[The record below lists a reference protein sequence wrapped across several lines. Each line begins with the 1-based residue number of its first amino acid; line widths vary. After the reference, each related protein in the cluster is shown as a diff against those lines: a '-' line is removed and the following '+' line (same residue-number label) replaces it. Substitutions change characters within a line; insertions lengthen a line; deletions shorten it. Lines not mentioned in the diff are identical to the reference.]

1 MDVHNIVDFITK
13 LPEAM
18 QQVPDLQTLL
28 DAMEDMD
35 ANALTDRQAT
45 KAYSK
50 LMGHKTVCVAKD
62 FLPLLLN
69 ALHMVHTGKP
79 KETMST
85 AIKED
90 VFLTSSALED
100 ALKRPGSS
108 DQTFVWQDKK
118 HSIPSIVKRLLAE
131 APALVEPAKRCKFMH
146 EVPHYEEIG

>member
-35 ANALTDRQAT
+35 ANALTEWQAT

-50 LMGHKTVCVAKD
+50 LTGHKTVCVAKD

-79 KETMST
+79 KKTMST

-90 VFLTSSALED
+90 VS
-100 ALKRPGSS
+100 
-108 DQTFVWQDKK
+108 
-118 HSIPSIVKRLLAE
+118 
-131 APALVEPAKRCKFMH
+131 
-146 EVPHYEEIG
+146 

>member
-35 ANALTDRQAT
+35 ANALTEWQAT

-50 LMGHKTVCVAKD
+50 LTGHRTVCVAKD
-62 FLPLLLN
+62 FVPLLLN

-79 KETMST
+79 KKTMST
-85 AIKED
+85 SIKED
-90 VFLTSSALED
+90 VFLMSSVLED
-100 ALKRPGSS
+100 ALKRPWV
-108 DQTFVWQDKK
+108 F
-118 HSIPSIVKRLLAE
+118 
-131 APALVEPAKRCKFMH
+131 
-146 EVPHYEEIG
+146 